1 MGVVDEYL
9 ASLPAEQC
17 TAFERVRDVVLDVF
31 PEAHQGTTYGMA
43 AFFYR
48 GRPLLA
54 VRAWKHHL
62 AIYPC
67 SGRVVDAVADQLD
80 AGQLARGTVR
90 FSADDPVPEAVL
102 RRIVELRADE
112 IRGGRR

>member
-1 MGVVDEYL
+1 VGVVDEYL
-9 ASLPAEQC
+9 ATLPPEQSA
-17 TAFERVRDVVLDVF
+17 AFERIREVVLDVI
-31 PEAHQGTTYGMA
+31 PDADQGTSYGMA
-43 AFFYR
+43 AFTYR

-54 VRAWKHHL
+54 VRAWAHHL

-67 SGRVVDAVADQLD
+67 SGHVVDAVADQLE
-80 AGQLARGTVR
+80 ASQLARGTVR
-90 FSADDPVPEAVL
+90 FSADAPVPEPVL

>member
-1 MGVVDEYL
+1 MGVVDEYI
-9 ASLPAEQC
+9 ASLPAEQSS
-17 TAFERVRDVVLDVF
+17 AFERIRDVVLDVI
-31 PEAHQGTTYGMA
+31 PDADQGTSYGMA
-43 AFFYR
+43 AFTYR

-54 VRAWKHHL
+54 VRAWTHHM

-67 SGRVVDAVADQLD
+67 SGHVVDKVAEQLD
-80 AGQLARGTVR
+80 ASQLARGTVR

-102 RRIVELRADE
+102 RQIVELRADE